1 MEGREDELQM
11 GTWKWVTLIFSGFH
25 QIFHYIVSKLY
36 VAQWKSLK
44 NANSLKSLSTTGLD
58 NELWTNLLPA
68 LGLGLLLCQLEGIKP
83 ALFLTKTTNIQC
95 EIILSTVND
104 HTNMNYG
111 HYIIDEKIFCC
122 FFKEHIPASM
132 LWSFETRTA
141 QVNVFLWKAPRNSPL
156 QKQYS
161 HPPHWWLQKTG
172 DLS

>member
-1 MEGREDELQM
+1 MPLQ
-11 GTWKWVTLIFSGFH
+11 WKHKVLAPGPSGKSFMSSFSLVAK
-25 QIFHYIVSKLY
+25 IFHMPPFSLHFFC
-36 VAQWKSLK
+36 LK

-141 QVNVFLWKAPRNSPL
+141 QVNVFL
-156 QKQYS
+156 
-161 HPPHWWLQKTG
+161 
-172 DLS
+172 